1 MKTQAALLFS
11 PLGKWETVEADLDE
25 PKTGEVLV
33 QMVASGLCHSDD
45 HIVTGD
51 FPPRHLPVCGG
62 HEGSGIVR
70 GVGPGVTDL
79 EVGDHVVTSFI
90 PSCGQ
95 CRWCAAGQQHLC
107 DTGRQWGS
115 GAMLD
120 GTYRMHFDGRD
131 VSLNSLVG
139 TFSEWQVVNQRSL
152 VKVSKD
158 LPLDVICLVSCGVP
172 TGWGS
177 ATTAAS
183 IEPGDVVVVM
193 GCGGIGMNAVQ
204 GAAHQGAGH
213 VVAVDIG
220 PLKRETALRL
230 GATHAYDTMVEA
242 LEFIRSVTN
251 GQGADVAIA
260 CTGVLTG
267 EHIGECFGAVRKA
280 GTVVVTGLGN
290 GQEAI
295 IPVNLSELTL
305 YQKRIQGALYGNASP
320 RKQIPQLLGLYGRG
334 ILKLDELITRR
345 YPLDQV
351 NSGYADMHAG
361 KNVRGIIDFG
371 VR

>member
-1 MKTQAALLFS
+1 MKTRAALLFS
-11 PLGKWETVEADLDE
+11 KLGKWETVEADLDE

-62 HEGSGIVR
+62 HEGSGIVQA
-70 GVGPGVTDL
+70 VGPGVTDL

-90 PSCGQ
+90 PACGQ

-120 GTYRMHFDGRD
+120 GTYRMHVDGRD

-158 LPLDVICLVSCGVP
+158 FPLDVICLVSCGVP

-183 IEPGDVVVVM
+183 IEPGDVIVVM
-193 GCGGIGMNAVQ
+193 GCGGVGMNAVQ
-204 GAAHQGAGH
+204 GAAHKGASH
-213 VVAVDIG
+213 VVAVDIE

-230 GATHAYDTMVEA
+230 GATHAYDNMTEA
-242 LEFIRSVTN
+242 LEFIWSVTN

-267 EHIGECFGAVRKA
+267 EHIGECFRAVRKA
-280 GTVVVTGLGN
+280 ATDPSAGAGDQRGPTCEGRCHLRPAVGCATPAVGLPTGV
-290 GQEAI
+290 Q
-295 IPVNLSELTL
+295 T
-305 YQKRIQGALYGNASP
+305 ASTITASLIARLLARSVP
-320 RKQIPQLLGLYGRG
+320 RVGVRKQMPSP
-334 ILKLDELITRR
+334 TR
-345 YPLDQV
+345 P
-351 NSGYADMHAG
+351 
-361 KNVRGIIDFG
+361 
-371 VR
+371 